1 MKFRTTLIL
10 LVLAGALGAYLWFV
24 EQHQQTTKEA
34 KDSSRQVVK
43 VDRDKITAISIKNPE
58 AKVELVKQG
67 DDWHLQEPLKDRADS
82 MAMSQLFTSLEML
95 KHDAVI
101 EPDSKGGK
109 DQMKEFGL
117 ADSDTKIRLSGGEK
131 PVELLFGKDAAV
143 EGKVYVRVE
152 GSNTAYVISN
162 DLKNQ
167 ISKKPDEFRD
177 KKLTDLTVA
186 KVQRAVIK
194 SGAGEI
200 EVQKKDEHW
209 SLVKPLK
216 ARGDDSKIG
225 DLISQAITARIDT
238 FVADGANLSAHG
250 LEPPRG
256 TVSLYTEGSDQ
267 PVILNIGANPKEEK
281 DKEKTYAKLS
291 TRDAVVLLPKS
302 VEKILETKP
311 NDLRDKNL
319 VRFESD
325 IVDRITIEPAGKEK
339 LVLARDKEK
348 WVRKADKDVPI
359 NSTIAT
365 RLLEDLK
372 NATVVNFVADV
383 ATELPKYGLD
393 NPQVKVT
400 LSSYASENTA
410 ESKAGEKPIVAIL
423 FGKLEGNDVYAKLD
437 DEPFIVSVARAVV
450 DSIVTDPLQLQE
462 LTIYQHK
469 PEEITAFDVTREGQ
483 PTLSLERDKEKN
495 WKLAKG
501 DGAVN
506 QVAAQSLVNTL
517 ASLRAVR
524 WVGATKPEEQDL
536 VKPAVTVNFK
546 TAGNT
551 TGKLTLSK
559 LTSEGMANATAEGLT
574 GTFVVSRPDAEA
586 FLASLLE
593 TPAAAS
599 PATTT
604 GTPASAPGAAAPRI
618 EATTPPVSAPAPV
631 PPQTPTPSE
640 PPPKPAPGPSEAAPK
655 PAPPENPG
663 STEAPSKPAPPQ

>member
-34 KDSSRQVVK
+34 QESSRQVVK
-43 VDRDKITAISIKNPE
+43 VDRDKITGISIKNPE
-58 AKVELVKQG
+58 AKIELIKK
-67 DDWHLQEPLKDRADS
+67 DNEWHLQEPLKDRADT
-82 MAMSQLFTSLEML
+82 MAISQLFTSLEML
-95 KHDAVI
+95 KHDAI
-101 EPDSKGGK
+101 IRGDGKGPEK
-109 DQMKEFGL
+109 DQIKEFGL
-117 ADSDTKIRLSGGEK
+117 ANSETKIRLSGSEP

-152 GSNTAYVISN
+152 GSNTVYVISN

-186 KVQRAVIK
+186 KVNRALIK
-194 SGAGEI
+194 SAGGEI
-200 EVQKKDEHW
+200 EVQKKNDHW
-209 SLVKPLK
+209 SLAKPLK
-216 ARGDDSKIG
+216 ARGDDAKIG

-256 TVSLYTEGSDQ
+256 TVSLYTDGNDQ
-267 PVILNIGANPKEEK
+267 PVVLNIGTNPKEEK

-302 VEKILETKP
+302 IETVLETKP

-319 VRFESD
+319 VRFEND
-325 IVDRITIEPAGKEK
+325 IVDRINIEPAGKEK

-348 WVRKADKDVPI
+348 WVRKAEKDQPI
-359 NSTIAT
+359 NSASAT
-365 RLLEDLK
+365 RLLDDLK
-372 NATVVNFVADV
+372 GATVVNFVADV
-383 ATELPKYGLD
+383 ATDLPKYGLD

-423 FGKLEGNDVYAKLD
+423 FGKVEGNDVYVKLD
-437 DEPFIVSVARAVV
+437 DEPFIVSVARTVL

-469 PEEITAFDVTREGQ
+469 PEEIAAFEVIREGQ
-483 PTLSLERDKEKN
+483 PTLSFERDKDKN

-501 DGAVN
+501 DGTVN

-524 WVGATKPEEQDL
+524 WVGAATPEHGFD
-536 VKPAVTVNFK
+536 KPALTVNFK
-546 TAGNT
+546 AAGNT
-551 TGKLTLSK
+551 TGKLTLAK
-559 LTSEGMANATAEGLT
+559 TTPEGMWNATAEGLT
-574 GTFVVSRPDAEA
+574 GTFLVNRPDAEA
-586 FLASLLE
+586 FQTSLLDKPPAAAA
-593 TPAAAS
+593 TPPAGAPAAS
-599 PATTT
+599 PAT
-604 GTPASAPGAAAPRI
+604 PSGAAPKI
-618 EATTPPVSAPAPV
+618 EATTPPVSAPPLAP
-631 PPQTPTPSE
+631 PPAPRQNPAPSE
-640 PPPKPAPGPSEAAPK
+640 APPKPAP
-655 PAPPENPG
+655 
-663 STEAPSKPAPPQ
+663 PQP